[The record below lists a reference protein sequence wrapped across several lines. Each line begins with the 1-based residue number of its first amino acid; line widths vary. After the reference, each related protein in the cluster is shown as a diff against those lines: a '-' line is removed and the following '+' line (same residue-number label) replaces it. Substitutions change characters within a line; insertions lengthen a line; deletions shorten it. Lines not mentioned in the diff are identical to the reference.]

1 MTTGTAHW
9 LYDLEDGPSSSWTE
23 PNDFNSYG
31 SISVDRGHILNQ
43 FDGSREVGWVSH
55 VGGLNSPVAE
65 IPGTV
70 GQNVAAAEP
79 GFLSTAAGQQ
89 LLLKGG
95 LMLAQMVL
103 GATGATGKPKQPKR
117 EPLDPDKAKK
127 IRNEAKNRHGLKRKK
142 KKKEDEGLYS

>member
-1 MTTGTAHW
+1 MIETDNW
-9 LYDLEDGPSSSWTE
+9 LYDPEVSYFDTIPSTTFIGFDSPELATTLNTQAFQHGGRLNNFSSAIET
-23 PNDFNSYG
+23 G
-31 SISVDRGHILNQ
+31 SI
-43 FDGSREVGWVSH
+43 
-55 VGGLNSPVAE
+55 A
-65 IPGTV
+65 
-70 GQNVAAAEP
+70 QNLAAEP